1 MKVGMEHNDT
11 IYRCINADCGRAFPR
26 RVNFCPWCGTAQ
38 HAGAMPAPAGA
49 GPVLGKAEPPPAAAA
64 PAAAPVTPPTAPAP
78 PPAPPPPAR
87 PAAAAPPRPA
97 ASPLSS
103 LPPLPPIPPVPP
115 VRGAGAGSAPR
126 APAPSGRKPIRLRWW
141 LIALGALWLAW
152 MLTKP
157 TEARIERR
165 MKAAIALAQ
174 ECKPREAQDALIAL
188 RKTRATPQQLRQVQ
202 DALNEAAAACTR
214 AERRRSAWKEASAA
228 AERLLNANSIERARS
243 RLSAFTK
250 RWGEDEQTRE
260 LRRRIDAER
269 HPLADPSRSE

>member
-1 MKVGMEHNDT
+1 MEHNDT

-26 RVNFCPWCGTAQ
+26 RVSFCPWCGTAQ
-38 HAGAMPAPAGA
+38 QAGAMPAPAG
-49 GPVLGKAEPPPAAAA
+49 PVLAKAEPQPAVAAR
-64 PAAAPVTPPTAPAP
+64 AAAPVMPPV
-78 PPAPPPPAR
+78 PPAPPPPPAPPSSAK
-87 PAAAAPPRPA
+87 PAAPASPRST

-115 VRGAGAGSAPR
+115 VRGAAAGAAPR
-126 APAPSGRKPIRLRWW
+126 TPAPSGRKPIRLRWW
-141 LIALGALWLAW
+141 LVALGALWLAW

-165 MKAAIALAQ
+165 MKAAVALAQ

-188 RKTRATPQQLRQVQ
+188 RKTRATPTQLRQVQ

-214 AERRRSAWKEASAA
+214 AERRRSAWKETSAA
-228 AERLLNANSIERARS
+228 AERLLNANSLERARS

-269 HPLADPSRSE
+269 HPLADPVRGE